1 MVERANE
8 LGRKAKENIEKGNIQ
23 EAANL
28 YSDAAEIYQNIY
40 KQTNNEVAKK
50 TIQQLFIKSN
60 KEANR
65 ISRQIKGK
73 QNKDNLIHQQ
83 NHSNSNTLMTN
94 NIGNNNSKSN
104 NNDTSAQ
111 SLNKINTPNT
121 PKNLQNFRFTN
132 TTNNNNNNN
141 TIENNIKS
149 KPNYNNHEST
159 AVPVTSLST
168 IFESTSSHCIDKSS
182 FVLKENQDDEAEKAF
197 IKFWDDIDS
206 LVQNKVSLPVALL
219 SAPLNNKDAVTN
231 KVEKEKTST
240 FSKVSIASPSVNKNN
255 SIESIG
261 NKNNEEKN
269 SSKHNNN
276 DNDNKKDFEIN
287 DDNNLPESEY
297 IIIPQKALPTKTN
310 EEYQKENEKLKETID
325 CITSEY
331 ILLPNTEEFKLAL
344 RKAKEYVKY
353 NEYIRSNVAAGSENE
368 LSELKKRVA
377 YLEENN
383 YVKQIM
389 KLEEE
394 NKDLKIKIEN
404 LMKYKNKWDK
414 FVAIAEEK
422 KKKRGN
428 VHHSDTNNKNSQT
441 VVVNTQKVTFNDKI
455 SSIR

>member
-1 MVERANE
+1 
-8 LGRKAKENIEKGNIQ
+8 
-23 EAANL
+23 
-28 YSDAAEIYQNIY
+28 
-40 KQTNNEVAKK
+40 
-50 TIQQLFIKSN
+50 
-60 KEANR
+60 
-65 ISRQIKGK
+65 
-73 QNKDNLIHQQ
+73 
-83 NHSNSNTLMTN
+83 
-94 NIGNNNSKSN
+94 
-104 NNDTSAQ
+104 
-111 SLNKINTPNT
+111 
-121 PKNLQNFRFTN
+121 
-132 TTNNNNNNN
+132 
-141 TIENNIKS
+141 
-149 KPNYNNHEST
+149 
-159 AVPVTSLST
+159 
-168 IFESTSSHCIDKSS
+168 
-182 FVLKENQDDEAEKAF
+182 LKENQDDEAEKAF